1 MKQRIP
7 IVFSTTALVVALM
20 GVTPLGEAATEQV
33 RALFATNAGKLR
45 GFAPSKAAK
54 KNTVVVRGANGKIG
68 RASLPAGLR
77 GPRGL
82 RGIAGPAGS
91 TGPAGPAGAAGTAG
105 AAGAQGAKGDKG
117 DPGNNSLVAFAN
129 VSGTGVTPSIR
140 SFGGQGTTGAS
151 VTKCGTG
158 CYDVVFTGSYPGA
171 TSRDQLSTFA
181 TADTDFFD
189 FASTSLNA
197 SPVPTTSQITIR
209 VFTITL
215 DTTPKSVADRDFA
228 VTALV
233 P

>member
-1 MKQRIP
+1 MP
-7 IVFSTTALVVALM
+7 IIFSTTALVVAIM
-20 GVTPLGEAATEQV
+20 GVTPLGEAASEQI
-33 RALFATNAGKLR
+33 RATFASNAGKLR

-68 RASLPAGLR
+68 RTSLPTGLR
-77 GPRGL
+77 GPRG
-82 RGIAGPAGS
+82 PA
-91 TGPAGPAGAAGTAG
+91 GPAGPAGATGAAG
-105 AAGAQGAKGDKG
+105 AAGAAGAPGAKGDKGDKG

-129 VSGTGVTPSIR
+129 VSGGGVTPAIR

-171 TSRDQLSTFA
+171 TSKDQLSTFA

-197 SPVPTTSQITIR
+197 SPNPTTSQITIR

-215 DTTPKSVADRDFA
+215 NTTPQSAADRDFA
-228 VTALV
+228 VTVLV